1 MPLNCYFVI
10 KLINK
15 TKRNGL
21 KSHFCKTFSQDESAF
36 WQIIVCIYAA
46 CLLHGVHGYLAFLFY
61 NICCFL
67 NKVREEH
74 VQIINLMYSGFGPKL
89 RAQSPPLRQH
99 TKYAYTLF
107 IIYKC
112 EKRETTTAEES
123 EHNQDKVRW
132 RCRCLSS
139 PDPENLIKVIRR
151 TLRCSS
157 SVFYIYVRKR
167 TIYIQM

>member
-36 WQIIVCIYAA
+36 WQIIACIYAA

-107 IIYKC
+107 IYISVKSVKQQLQRNLNITKIKSD
-112 EKRETTTAEES
+112 EDA
-123 EHNQDKVRW
+123 DA
-132 RCRCLSS
+132 CRLQ
-139 PDPENLIKVIRR
+139 
-151 TLRCSS
+151 T
-157 SVFYIYVRKR
+157 RK
-167 TIYIQM
+167 IS